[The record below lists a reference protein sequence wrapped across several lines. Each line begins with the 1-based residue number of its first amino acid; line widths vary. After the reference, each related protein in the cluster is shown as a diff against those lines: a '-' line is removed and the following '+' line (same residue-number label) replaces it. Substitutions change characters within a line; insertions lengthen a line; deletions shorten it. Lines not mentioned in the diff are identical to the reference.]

1 MNSYDLISVIIPVY
15 KVEKYLDRCV
25 NSVINQTYKN
35 LEIILVDDDSPDNCP
50 RLCDEW
56 AKKDSRIKVFHIEN
70 KGVSNARNIG
80 MENATG
86 DYIGFVDSDDYIE
99 KDMFESLIN
108 DMADTSCEISVCGYQ
123 INDGISEDDKD
134 NIVKSVSQTEALRL
148 IAQGDYKYGVIWN
161 KLYKA
166 SLIKDI
172 KMPPLVCCEDLVFN
186 YYAFK
191 KALHIVESDKK
202 KYHYMQNQDSVTK
215 GNFGIGAFDAVR
227 SKEIILNSEKGTE
240 LEPYAVRGLISS
252 CFVVLSGV
260 IQSNLCLDKY
270 DYLRDIIVSHKNEIL
285 RSPMYT
291 KLDKIKTILLFLSK
305 KLYNKLIGKKYS
317 SFR

>member
-15 KVEKYLDRCV
+15 NVEPYLNRCLE
-25 NSVINQTYKN
+25 SVVNQTYKN

-50 RLCDEW
+50 MMCDEW
-56 AKKDSRIKVFHIEN
+56 AKMDERIKVFHIEN

-80 MENATG
+80 IENAAG
-86 DYIGFVDSDDYIE
+86 AYIGFVDSDDYIE
-99 KDMFESLIN
+99 KDMFETLIN
-108 DMADTSCEISVCGYQ
+108 DIVDKSCEISVCGYQ
-123 INDGISEDDKD
+123 INDEECINNND
-134 NIVKSVSQTEALRL
+134 NEVKSVSQTDALKL

-166 SLIKDI
+166 SLIKNI
-172 KMPPLVCCEDLVFN
+172 KMQPLVCCEDLVFN
-186 YYAFK
+186 YFAFK
-191 KALHIVESDKK
+191 KASHIVESNKK

-215 GNFGIGAFDAVR
+215 GKFGIGAFDAVH
-227 SKEIILNSEKGTE
+227 SKEIILGNEKGTE

-260 IQSNLCLDKY
+260 IQNNLCLDKY
-270 DYLRDIIVSHKNEIL
+270 DYLRDTIISHRKEIL
-285 RSPMYT
+285 KSSLYT

-305 KLYNKLIGKKYS
+305 NLYNKIIGRKYS
-317 SFR
+317 